1 MGQYDKEI
9 ADVFNYIEK
18 LNTRVYTPE
27 EFSFLY
33 KQLCSSTTPNVD
45 IELLCQELNTLL
57 DSENIVEIKS
67 KIHELLEQLN
77 SELYSPRL
85 DIGILAAEYLAMS
98 CKQLALQYFS
108 LHANEFIVLAADKQL
123 QKNVYYGDMWYKR
136 GIIGVCRDMGRK
148 IIRINNIHSMI
159 VENKE
164 DALDNIIYLVIF
176 CVFYIV
182 LAREKKK

>member
-1 MGQYDKEI
+1 M
-9 ADVFNYIEK
+9 
-18 LNTRVYTPE
+18 
-27 EFSFLY
+27 
-33 KQLCSSTTPNVD
+33 
-45 IELLCQELNTLL
+45 
-57 DSENIVEIKS
+57 
-67 KIHELLEQLN
+67 
-77 SELYSPRL
+77 
-85 DIGILAAEYLAMS
+85 
-98 CKQLALQYFS
+98 
-108 LHANEFIVLAADKQL
+108 LAADKQL

-164 DALDNIIYLVIF
+164 DALDNIIDLVIF

>member
-136 GIIGVCRDMGRK
+136 GIIGVCRD
-148 IIRINNIHSMI
+148 NIHSMI

-164 DALDNIIYLVIF
+164 DALDNIIDLVIF